1 MARLPTPADHAKQK
15 RLPAPPTALRT
26 WWFMD
31 ILISLIGFSLATFMT
46 PGPNNIMLLSSGARF
61 GFQPTIPHI
70 LGVALGFAVMATIVG
85 LGLAQ
90 VFVTHPEIHDAVKWV
105 AAAYLLYLAWRIS
118 GAGGAHGGDGRGRPL
133 TFLEAAL
140 FQWMNPK
147 GWTIALSVI
156 PLYMTRDGDPYF
168 EIARI
173 ALVFLFVGLGSA
185 STWAAFG
192 KAISRLVAKPRAAR
206 IFNIAM
212 ALLLVAS
219 IVPILF

>member
-1 MARLPTPADHAKQK
+1 
-15 RLPAPPTALRT
+15 
-26 WWFMD
+26 MD
-31 ILISLIGFSLATFMT
+31 IILSLIGFSLATFMT

-61 GFQPTIPHI
+61 GFERTVMHI

-90 VFVTHPEIHDAVKWV
+90 VFVTHPEIHDTVKWV
-105 AAAYLLYLAWRIS
+105 AAAYLVYLAWRIS
-118 GAGGAHGGDGRGRPL
+118 GAGGPHGAEGPGRPL

-156 PLYMTRDGDPYF
+156 PLYMTGNDDPYF
-168 EIARI
+168 QIARI
-173 ALVFLFVGLGSA
+173 ATVFLVVGLCSA
-185 STWAAFG
+185 SVWTAFG
-192 KAISRLVAKPRAAR
+192 KAISGLVAKPRAAR
-206 IFNIAM
+206 FFNISM
-212 ALLLVAS
+212 AVLLIAS